1 MCFFCLF
8 KLKLYICIK
17 LTTQCT
23 MEYIFYILIFMI
35 LLHIIDDFV
44 LQPICLSKL
53 KCKDIWI
60 EANKQYDNLYE
71 NDYKMALFI
80 HGLSWSIMIH
90 IPCIVYLLHINI
102 NPSAFIFL
110 SIFIHGGIHS
120 IIDNLKANKRKI
132 NLITDQSLH
141 FIQILIICTYMMAW
155 FFI

>member
-1 MCFFCLF
+1 
-8 KLKLYICIK
+8 
-17 LTTQCT
+17 

-90 IPCIVYLLHINI
+90 IPCIVYLLHINV